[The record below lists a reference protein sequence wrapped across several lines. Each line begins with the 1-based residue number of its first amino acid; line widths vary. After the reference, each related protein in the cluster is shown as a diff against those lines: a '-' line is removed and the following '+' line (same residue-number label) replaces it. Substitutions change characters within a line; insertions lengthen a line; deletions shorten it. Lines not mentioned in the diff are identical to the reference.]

1 MSYPILY
8 DQNEK
13 NFNHNGIGVLSD
25 CKYCMVEEEANG
37 AFELYLKYPSDGIH
51 FESIGYDSI
60 IKAKPDDYRKPQLF
74 RVYDISNT
82 SKGLST
88 ISARHISYDLSGIPV
103 SAFKAQNVSDALTGL
118 KTNASVKCDFD
129 FWTDKTTVA
138 DFSVGVPS
146 SVRSLLGG
154 VAGSVLDVYGGE
166 YEFDNYTVKLH
177 NKRGADRGFHV
188 RYGKNLKSV
197 KQDKNCANVY
207 TGVYPFWQNQETG
220 EVVELPEKI
229 INGPGD
235 YQRPKIKPLDLSSDF
250 TEKPTVEQIRASSTA
265 YVNNSEIGVPKVS
278 LDVSFA
284 NIEKYD
290 GYAGFSV
297 EERVSLFD
305 TVSVEFEKLKISTK
319 AKVAKVAYNVLLD
332 RIEYVTIGSRRANIS
347 DTLARQQSY
356 IANVPTK
363 YDMKRAQA
371 AATEWLTNGKGYK
384 VERRDDNGRVIDTLY
399 MDTPDIETAVHVMR
413 IGQSGIGFSHNG
425 VDGPYESAWTIDG
438 SFVAD
443 FITSGTLN
451 AELVNVIN
459 LIAEKLSS
467 VSGKSEL
474 AINSAEFKLNWD
486 GNPAVFIWNLPTT
499 SNGIETGA
507 KPIFYMRD
515 LNGSYVENVL
525 ELTPH
530 HMKLGGKTG
539 TEPFYMYIDEGK
551 VKLAL
556 NQIFPA
562 KELDWKTN
570 GDGTFTL
577 IGRDPS

>member
-1 MSYPILY
+1 MSCPILY

-25 CKYCMVEEEANG
+25 CKYCIVEEEANG

-103 SAFKAQNVSDALTGL
+103 SSFKAQNVTDALTGL

-138 DFSVGVPS
+138 DFSVGVPA

-154 VAGSVLDVYGGE
+154 VAGSILDVYGGE

-235 YQRPKIKPLDLSSDF
+235 YQRPKIKPLDLSTDF
-250 TEKPTVEQIRASSTA
+250 MEKPTVEQIRASATA

-284 NIEKYD
+284 HPEKYD

-332 RIEYVTIGSRRANIS
+332 RIEYVTLGSRRSNIS
-347 DTLARQQSY
+347 DTLASQQNY

-363 YDMKRAQA
+363 YDVKRAQA

-384 VERRDDNGRVIDTLY
+384 VERRDDDGRVIDTLY

-438 SFVAD
+438 AFDASWISTGIISSAD
-443 FITSGTLN
+443 GGIKLDLMKNKVIVDISNESVKRTGKIELSKEGIIGYGYDYDKGDYVRTLLLMPGSKS
-451 AELVNVIN
+451 A
-459 LIAEKLSS
+459 AG
-467 VSGKSEL
+467 VSEHTM
-474 AINSAEFKLNWD
+474 INSFSS
-486 GNPAVFIWNLPTT
+486 PAGMTITT
-499 SNGIETGA
+499 
-507 KPIFYMRD
+507 
-515 LNGSYVENVL
+515 
-525 ELTPH
+525 
-530 HMKLGGKTG
+530 GGKPTQ
-539 TEPFYMYIDEGK
+539 
-551 VKLAL
+551 VL
-556 NQIFPA
+556 NIGLDGPVRIKM
-562 KELDWKTN
+562 KEISWKDN